1 MFQII
6 SEAAFAPSYG
16 KVEILEESLVPGGT
30 SKLIFRAILQ
40 EAEVVN
46 NNKRVYPAET
56 LMAVVQQLR
65 VKAQERKLLGELDHP
80 QPQGDNKAKLKRS
93 STILLGNVCVLFR
106 KLDFIDGKIIA
117 ECETLSNA
125 AGMDLYN
132 LLKDNAVIGFSLRA
146 FGETRERGSGIVEVL
161 ANGLKALT
169 FDVVANPSH
178 DTAVITEFLTEGSG
192 MTEKELM
199 SELVEEMSSFKL
211 GMSREKS
218 SMVLEEAQALF
229 KDIKPK
235 IKENDQICIN
245 GICMRGPIEE
255 TVDYL
260 IAKSFKKPKMLKIV

>member
-6 SEAAFAPSYG
+6 SEAAFTPSQG
-16 KVEILEESLVPGGT
+16 KVEILEETSIPGGAN
-30 SKLIFRAILQ
+30 KLIFRAILQ

-106 KLDFIDGKIIA
+106 KLEFVDGKIVA
-117 ECETLSNA
+117 ECETLSNS

-161 ANGLKALT
+161 ASGLKALT

-192 MTEKELM
+192 LTEKELM
-199 SELVEEMSSFKL
+199 AELVEEMSSFRLDMMKTKN
-211 GMSREKS
+211 GII
-218 SMVLEEAQALF
+218 LEEAQTLF
-229 KDIKPK
+229 ADIKPK
-235 IKENDQICIN
+235 MNPKDQICIN

-260 IAKSFKKPKMLKIV
+260 ITKSFKKPKMLKIV

>member
-6 SEAAFAPSYG
+6 SEAAFETRGS
-16 KVEILEESLVPGGT
+16 VQILEEMALPGE
-30 SKLIFRAILQ
+30 SKRLIFRAILQ

-46 NNKRVYPAET
+46 NNKRVYPAAT
-56 LMAVVQQLR
+56 LQAVVQQLR
-65 VKAQERKLLGELDHP
+65 AKAQERKLLGEMDHP

-117 ECETLSNA
+117 ECETLSNR

-132 LLKDNAVIGFSLRA
+132 LLKDGAVIGFSLRA
-146 FGETRERGSGIVEVL
+146 FGETADRGSGIVEVIPS
-161 ANGLKALT
+161 GLKALT

-178 DTAVITEFLTEGSG
+178 DTAVITEFLQEGTEVS
-192 MTEKELM
+192 EKELM
-199 SELVEEMSSFKL
+199 LSLVQEMSDFKL
-211 GMSREKS
+211 SMTKTKS
-218 SMVLEEAQALF
+218 GMVLEEAQSLF
-229 KDIKPK
+229 QDIKPK
-235 IKENDQICIN
+235 MKPNDKVCIN

-260 IAKSFKKPKMLKIV
+260 ISKSFKKPKMIKLV